1 MILPRQKLGKEV
13 IASSQALATM
23 KKPGASKS
31 RKQLESAYKTYYH
44 NKLGKI

>member
-23 KKPGASKS
+23 KKPGA

-44 NKLGKI
+44 NRLGKI